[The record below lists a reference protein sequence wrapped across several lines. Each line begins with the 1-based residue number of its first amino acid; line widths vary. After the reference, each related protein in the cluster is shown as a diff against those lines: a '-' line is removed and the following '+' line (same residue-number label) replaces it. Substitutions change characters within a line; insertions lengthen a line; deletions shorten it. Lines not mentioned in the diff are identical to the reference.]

1 MSRKIGE
8 SKKDQMV
15 SWNRKERSRND
26 EGESAELE
34 ENVAAVAEM
43 LTIIRVS

>member
-15 SWNRKERSRND
+15 SWNRKERRRKD
-26 EGESAELE
+26 EGESAKLE
-34 ENVAAVAEM
+34 EDVAAAAEM